1 MTSDELFRINM
12 TPRELFEI
20 IEKKTDF
27 TKITEEGIN
36 EDSVYSAFAPVLEYF
51 KSIGV
56 HVFLGTGVSKAAFVF
71 ADEDFVFK
79 IPFDYEVN
87 EGVELGD
94 YCAIEA
100 EYYHDAEI
108 DGVDAYFAKT
118 YLYDFIRHDG
128 YKVIPVYYQEKA
140 TPLEE
145 TQSMGEYYAEMD
157 SLSKEKKQ
165 ELNILLPSFQAETLP
180 VSEQDQL
187 ASAGKIVQ
195 DQAWAEAQQGVQPSL
210 PVISMLSISLNQV
223 LPLVLTRVLILR
235 RSVRVTN

>member
-1 MTSDELFRINM
+1 MTS
-12 TPRELFEI
+12 RELFEI

-36 EDSVYSAFAPVLEYF
+36 EDSVYSIFAPVLEYF

-145 TQSMGEYYAEMD
+145 TQSIEEYYAEMD

-165 ELNILLPSFQAETLP
+165 ELFAKTSNYWGTSR
-180 VSEQDQL
+180 
-187 ASAGKIVQ
+187 
-195 DQAWAEAQQGVQPSL
+195 
-210 PVISMLSISLNQV
+210 LSIFWVQKFIDYYGEDAYPAFGTFIDDHNINDLHRGNVGFIGNRPVVFDYSGYEDGDC
-223 LPLVLTRVLILR
+223 
-235 RSVRVTN
+235 